1 MDEEFMEE
9 VDGSEPQNQAA
20 DADRPYQGI
29 LDDDPALD
37 IILLNE
43 MEKEHRRPSG
53 QKSGCAGV
61 LLVFLVPTALLIYL
75 VRHFLI

>member
-1 MDEEFMEE
+1 MGEEFMEE
-9 VDGSEPQNQAA
+9 LDGSEPQNQAA
-20 DADRPYQGI
+20 DTDKPYPGI

-43 MEKEHRRPSG
+43 MEKEHRRPSR
-53 QKSGCAGV
+53 QNSGCAGV
-61 LLVFLVPTALLIYL
+61 LLLFLVPAALLIYL